1 MKVLSVNGQLIS
13 IGGLIEVSPPN
24 TDICISPTELTNISY
39 TGTTSAISVS
49 GCTWNNTVVTDACDW
64 IVTTSPVSPTPTGVN
79 NNIQIC
85 ENLTTSCRSGIVCYT
100 PRVGETKCVTVCQS
114 TGDTNIYVTPATISS
129 ISASGAYY
137 STSCIKVC
145 GPTSNSVS
153 VVSACDWIQV
163 CNTPISPS
171 ATPGTS
177 SCICVCSNA
186 GAARSGV
193 VCYVP
198 TLGTT
203 RCVTLCQVAASYNCV
218 NICNLTCTGNNT
230 TLPSATGC
238 LSTSGAMGAG
248 EYYCAYFCWYITVTN
263 DTYGRDA
270 RFCVCR
276 NGTPFLGCLV
286 LTAVGDTF
294 CNGTFSFC
302 VACGDCINIST
313 NARVFVGNTGIASE
327 SYVRL
332 CAISGCANYC
342 LGSTLLTQYS
352 YTCGAIA

>member
-39 TGTTSAISVS
+39 SGTTSAISVS
-49 GCTWNNTVVTDACDW
+49 GCTWNSTVVTDACDW
-64 IVTTSPVSPTPTGVN
+64 IVTSSPVSPDPAGTN

-100 PRVGETKCVTVCQS
+100 PRVGEIKCVTVCQS
-114 TGDTNIYVTPATISS
+114 TGDTNIYVTPTTISS

-186 GAARSGV
+186 GAAREGYV
-193 VCYVP
+193 TYTPTVGTARTVCF
-198 TLGTT
+198 
-203 RCVTLCQVAASYNCV
+203 CQV
-218 NICNLTCTGNNT
+218 G
-230 TLPSATGC
+230 
-238 LSTSGAMGAG
+238 GAMPI
-248 EYYCAYFCWYITVTN
+248 YFSAIT
-263 DTYGRDA
+263 
-270 RFCVCR
+270 
-276 NGTPFLGCLV
+276 
-286 LTAVGDTF
+286 
-294 CNGTFSFC
+294 C
-302 VACGDCINIST
+302 VATCSL
-313 NARVFVGNTGIASE
+313 S
-327 SYVRL
+327 
-332 CAISGCANYC
+332 AISGVTTTNNCVGTIYC
-342 LGSTLLTQYS
+342 YSICKGATGSIGGSAAVCIYCNGICIRGACVVGTGACFDSGFFAIFTHDYNDCVCVCTRLGTIKP
-352 YTCGAIA
+352 AIGEWGEAYIKLDSLAQCVGTYCIGTPNSAVSSLGTIP

>member
-64 IVTTSPVSPTPTGVN
+64 IVTSSPVSPDPAGVN

-186 GAARSGV
+186 GAAREGYV
-193 VCYVP
+193 TYTPTVGTAKTVCF
-198 TLGTT
+198 
-203 RCVTLCQVAASYNCV
+203 CQVGALPIYFSTISDTGTNSLNAVCGVTTTNNSVGTIYCY
-218 NICNLTCTGNNT
+218 NICKGSTGLIACATVCVYCNGVCIRGACIAGKGACFDSGFFAKFTHDYNDCVCVCTHLGGKYIALEWGQATIQLDNLTQCVGT
-230 TLPSATGC
+230 
-238 LSTSGAMGAG
+238 
-248 EYYCAYFCWYITVTN
+248 YCI
-263 DTYGRDA
+263 
-270 RFCVCR
+270 
-276 NGTPFLGCLV
+276 GTPNS
-286 LTAVGDTF
+286 AVSSTGD
-294 CNGTFSFC
+294 
-302 VACGDCINIST
+302 VP
-313 NARVFVGNTGIASE
+313 
-327 SYVRL
+327 
-332 CAISGCANYC
+332 
-342 LGSTLLTQYS
+342 
-352 YTCGAIA
+352 

>member
-64 IVTTSPVSPTPTGVN
+64 IVTTSPVSPDPAGVN

-186 GAARSGV
+186 GAAREGYV
-193 VCYVP
+193 TYTPTVGTAKTVCF
-198 TLGTT
+198 
-203 RCVTLCQVAASYNCV
+203 CQVACITWHCVKYLETAYTSGGAIACASESIVSVPAMSVGDCYNVTFDWNLWTGFAKLQSACAILYCNTVVTNCCRIAVAGLDCSGSFNVNIKQGETWVACLYASTGYVDAEAGGTITISSITGVVGYYCRVANCTASIYASYN
-218 NICNLTCTGNNT
+218 I
-230 TLPSATGC
+230 P
-238 LSTSGAMGAG
+238 
-248 EYYCAYFCWYITVTN
+248 E
-263 DTYGRDA
+263 
-270 RFCVCR
+270 
-276 NGTPFLGCLV
+276 
-286 LTAVGDTF
+286 
-294 CNGTFSFC
+294 
-302 VACGDCINIST
+302 
-313 NARVFVGNTGIASE
+313 
-327 SYVRL
+327 
-332 CAISGCANYC
+332 
-342 LGSTLLTQYS
+342 
-352 YTCGAIA
+352 